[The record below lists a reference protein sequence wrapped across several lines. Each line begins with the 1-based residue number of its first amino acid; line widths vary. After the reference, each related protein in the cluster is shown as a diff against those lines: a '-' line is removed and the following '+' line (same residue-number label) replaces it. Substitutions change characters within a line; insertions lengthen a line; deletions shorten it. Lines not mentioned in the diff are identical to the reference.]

1 MTFLKDLIGKKVVSC
16 EGKILGYTRAPLFSE
31 NFKRICAL
39 LCADEDE
46 EDFILP
52 LSRRQKVDDVFLMP
66 RQKRQ
71 NVTGMPYSPLLKQ
84 AYSAQGKL
92 LGVVEDV
99 QLEEFKISALIIDGK
114 KYAAD
119 KVKAFGDCVLINDSP
134 TPLRKTKRKEKIL
147 LGKVL
152 KFDVFS
158 QDGDVLFTKGTLITP
173 QILKTAALKKRLLEL
188 TAKTLAR

>member
-16 EGKILGYTRAPLFSE
+16 EGKILGYTRAPLFSQ

-39 LCADEDE
+39 LCADGEE

-52 LSRRQKVDDVFLMP
+52 LSMRQKVDDVFLMP

-71 NVTGMPYSPLLKQ
+71 NVAGMPYSPLLKQ
-84 AYSAQGKL
+84 AYSAQGKF

-114 KYAAD
+114 EYAANTI
-119 KVKAFGDCVLINDSP
+119 KAFGDCVLINDAP
-134 TPLRKTKRKEKIL
+134 APARKKKRKDKII
-147 LGKVL
+147 LGRVL
-152 KFDVFS
+152 KFDVFN
-158 QDGDVLFTKGTLITP
+158 QDGDVLFSKGTLITP
-173 QILKTAALKKRLLEL
+173 QILRNAALNKRLLEL